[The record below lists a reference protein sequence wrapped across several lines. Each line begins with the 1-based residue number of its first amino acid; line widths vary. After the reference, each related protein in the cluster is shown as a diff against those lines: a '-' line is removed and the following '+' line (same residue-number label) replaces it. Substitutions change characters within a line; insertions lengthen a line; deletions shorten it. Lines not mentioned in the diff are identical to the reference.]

1 MSKLEVT
8 IKDLETG
15 EIKKHF
21 ETAGIAGVAIENIEI
36 EDLQTKDREGKI
48 KSATVFTVGGFNS
61 IMLMNIADALDHL
74 KEKINDDPK
83 VMITRMLIGKVMIEK
98 ESNNTEE

>member
-15 EIKKHF
+15 EIKRQF
-21 ETAGIAGVAIENIEI
+21 ETAAMAAVTIENIEP
-36 EDLQTKDREGKI
+36 EDMKNEEHEGNI
-48 KSATVFTVGGFNS
+48 KTANCLIVGEYNK
-61 IMLMNIADALDHL
+61 IMLMNVADALDHL
-74 KEKINDDPK
+74 KEKINDDPFGR
-83 VMITRMLIGKVMIEK
+83 ITI